1 MKFTLDQ
8 LVGIE
13 EEKPFECVG
22 SRDEINAALVLTID
36 RMEEEGE
43 PLPLLLRH
51 YKQSGMYAGRKAERD
66 RYFAYYDDENL
77 VPEPFA
83 TLVKRNCVAC
93 TDNAIG

>member
-1 MKFTLDQ
+1 MTFTLDQ

-83 TLVKRNCVAC
+83 ALVKRNCVAC